1 MSTSYLE
8 FPKIDPVIFSIG
20 PVSLHWYGFMYL
32 VGFVFAMWLANR
44 RAAKPNSDWDKN
56 EVENLLY
63 AGFVGVFVGGRLGYV
78 LFYNFPMF
86 LENPLYLFKVWDG
99 GMSFHGGLMGVIFAM
114 WLFARRTKRHFLQVA
129 DFVAPLV
136 PFGLGMGRIGNFING
151 ELWGRVTLDTPWA
164 MLFPGSRSEDIAI
177 ATSDPSLWPI
187 LEQYGVL
194 PRHPSQLYE
203 MVLEGIVLFIIL
215 NIFIR
220 KSRPMGSVS
229 GLFLIGY
236 GAFRIIVEF
245 FRQPDAQLG
254 LFEGIS
260 MGQILSVPMIIA
272 GIVMMVWAY
281 KCPRNNTPD
290 DDNPHSDNPHN
301 NKAQEA
307 K

>member
-1 MSTSYLE
+1 MSTSYLA
-8 FPKIDPVIFSIG
+8 FPNIDPVIFSIG
-20 PVSLHWYGFMYL
+20 PLSLHWYGLMYL
-32 VGFVFAMWLANR
+32 IGFVFAMWLANR
-44 RAAKPNSDWDKN
+44 RAAKPNSGWNKT

-78 LFYNFPMF
+78 LFYNLPMF
-86 LENPLYLFKVWDG
+86 LDNPLYLFKIWDG
-99 GMSFHGGLMGVIFAM
+99 GMSFHGGLVGVISAM
-114 WLFARRTKRHFLQVA
+114 WWFARRTKRHFLQVA

-164 MLFPGSRSEDIAI
+164 MLFPGSRSEDIAL
-177 ATSDPSLWPI
+177 ATANSSLWPI
-187 LEQYGVL
+187 LEKFGVL

-215 NIFIR
+215 NLFIR
-220 KSRPMGSVS
+220 KPRPMGSVS

-260 MGQILSVPMIIA
+260 MGQILSIPMILF
-272 GIVMMVWAY
+272 GIIMMVWAY
-281 KCPRNNTPD
+281 KYSGNKTRNN
-290 DDNPHSDNPHN
+290 
-301 NKAQEA
+301 KVQET

>member
-1 MSTSYLE
+1 MSTSYLA
-8 FPKIDPVIFSIG
+8 FPNIDPVMFSIG

-32 VGFVFAMWLANR
+32 IGFVFAMWLANR
-44 RAAKPNSDWDKN
+44 RAAQPNSGWNKV

-63 AGFVGVFVGGRLGYV
+63 SGFVGVFVGGRLGYV
-78 LFYNFPMF
+78 LFYNLPMF
-86 LENPLYLFKVWDG
+86 LDNPLYLFKIWDG
-99 GMSFHGGLMGVIFAM
+99 GMSFHGGLVGVICAM
-114 WLFARRTKRHFLQVA
+114 WWFSRRTKRHFLQTA

-164 MLFPGSRSEDIAI
+164 VLFPSSRSEDIAL
-177 ATSDPSLWPI
+177 ATTNPSLWSI
-187 LEQYGVL
+187 LEKYGVL

-215 NIFIR
+215 NLFIR

-229 GLFLIGY
+229 GLFLTGY

-260 MGQILSVPMIIA
+260 MGQLLSIPMILA
-272 GIVMMVWAY
+272 GIFMMVWAY
-281 KCPRNNTPD
+281 KCPRNKTRND
-290 DDNPHSDNPHN
+290 
-301 NKAQEA
+301 KIQEA

>member
-1 MSTSYLE
+1 MSTSYLA
-8 FPKIDPVIFSIG
+8 FPNIDPVMFSIG

-44 RAAKPNSDWDKN
+44 RAAKPDSGWNKA

-78 LFYNFPMF
+78 LFYNLPMF
-86 LENPLYLFKVWDG
+86 LDNPLYLFKVWDG
-99 GMSFHGGLMGVIFAM
+99 GMSFHGGLVGVVCAM
-114 WLFARRTKRHFLQVA
+114 WWFSCRTKRHFLQTA

-151 ELWGRVTLDTPWA
+151 ELWGRVTLDTSWA
-164 MLFPGSRSEDIAI
+164 VLFPSSRSEDITQAM
-177 ATSDPSLWPI
+177 SHPSLWPV
-187 LEQYGVL
+187 LEKYGVL

-215 NIFIR
+215 NVFIR

-260 MGQILSVPMIIA
+260 MGQLLSVPMILA
-272 GIVMMVWAY
+272 GIIMMVWAY
-281 KCPRNNTPD
+281 KCPRN
-290 DDNPHSDNPHN
+290 
-301 NKAQEA
+301 KARNDKIQEA

>member
-1 MSTSYLE
+1 MSTSYLA
-8 FPKIDPVIFSIG
+8 FPNIDPVIFSIG
-20 PVSLHWYGFMYL
+20 PLSLHWYGFMYL

-44 RAAKPNSDWDKN
+44 RAAKPNSGWNKT

-78 LFYNFPMF
+78 LFYNLPMF
-86 LENPLYLFKVWDG
+86 LDNPLYLFKVWDG
-99 GMSFHGGLMGVIFAM
+99 GMSFHGGLVGVICAM
-114 WLFARRTKRHFLQVA
+114 WWCARRTKRHFLQVA

-164 MLFPGSRSEDIAI
+164 MLFPGSRSEDIAL
-177 ATSDPSLWPI
+177 ATANSSLWPI
-187 LEQYGVL
+187 LEKYGVL

-215 NIFIR
+215 NLFIR
-220 KSRPMGSVS
+220 KPRPMGSVS

-260 MGQILSVPMIIA
+260 MGQILSIPMILM
-272 GIVMMVWAY
+272 GLFMMIWAY
-281 KCPRNNTPD
+281 KSPDNKTRNN
-290 DDNPHSDNPHN
+290 
-301 NKAQEA
+301 KVQET